1 MSAISLNVC
10 FIRNIFLYKKLKG
23 PNQKI
28 SHGIV
33 VAGFIDIATVDTVA
47 CVDIVAGV
55 DNIADAV
62 DIVSDIVVLFL
73 IL

>member
-1 MSAISLNVC
+1 MSAISLKVC
-10 FIRNIFLYKKLKG
+10 FMRNIFLNKKLKG
-23 PNQKI
+23 PNLKI

-33 VAGFIDIATVDTVA
+33 VAGSIDIATVD
-47 CVDIVAGV
+47 IVTGV
-55 DNIADAV
+55 DNIADDV